1 MGISIWQALIVLAV
15 VILLF
20 GTSRLKNVG
29 SDLGSALKG
38 FKKAVKDVDK
48 DDPNES
54 TKEDADFESL
64 AKPAVKTDES
74 ATGKTSQPKSQKPVD
89 KE

>member
-1 MGISIWQALIVLAV
+1 MGISVWQALIVLAV

-38 FKKAVKDVDK
+38 FKKAIKDEDK
-48 DDPNES
+48 EIEKD
-54 TKEDADFESL
+54 DADFESL
-64 AKPAVKTDES
+64 EKPAAKTDES
-74 ATGKTSQPKSQKPVD
+74 TAGKSEHNTAQKQSSKD
-89 KE
+89 